1 MERNSEKE
9 AITLLVK
16 AAELDKKRRKTDAFV
31 CYKEGI
37 DLLMQVIKELK
48 KDNLSDDKKKK
59 LVAYQTKVSEYMDR
73 AEQLKSETSERNR
86 VLQVHKK
93 INIEEGSVGNSYQ
106 SLFGKFLDEDATEV
120 CLSLIFCIFFRIC
133 ILS

>member
-59 LVAYQTKVSEYMDR
+59 LVAYQTKVGEYMDR
-73 AEQLKSETSERNR
+73 AEQLKSEISSKQEKGQL
-86 VLQVHKK
+86 VKA
-93 INIEEGSVGNSYQ
+93 ESVEKSSVKRSVYLHYIKSMG
-106 SLFGKFLDEDATEV
+106 
-120 CLSLIFCIFFRIC
+120 FRIMATAFFSLT
-133 ILS
+133 LSQVNRQT